1 MVIALIAL
9 LLVAFLAFLYAY
21 RAQTP
26 TASATP
32 TMASVSLS
40 EAMEQVR
47 SGRVKTITFD
57 RGVATIQ
64 LADGTRQQ
72 TILEGTGD
80 HEALGASAMQYSRA
94 NPASPVGI
102 QQVID
107 HVGEDSNAVALL
119 FLVSIVLFGGLT
131 ALAVSSYRG
140 RAD

>member
-9 LLVAFLAFLYAY
+9 LLVVFIALLYAY

-26 TASATP
+26 TASLTPAMAT
-32 TMASVSLS
+32 VSLS

-47 SGRVKTITFD
+47 SGRVKMITVD
-57 RGVATIQ
+57 RGVATIE
-64 LADGTRQQ
+64 LTDGTQQ
-72 TILEGTGD
+72 RTIVGGNAD
-80 HEALGASAMQYSRA
+80 REALGAAAMRYSLA

-107 HVGEDSNAVALL
+107 HVGEDSNALL
-119 FLVSIVLFGGLT
+119 VFFLVSTALFGGFL